1 MIELFTPKRNSP
13 DCPFKGTQRLVKIS
27 ILTPRCACSLTPRYD
42 VHRWVWLRGGMHTA
56 ELFKNS
62 NTSGKSVNKL
72 ENLVTTEVL
81 SPFSKVFLPSSLIW
95 YGVFRNLLIP
105 VQEGTRGM
113 VVSNRWTEYN
123 VTCNAAM
130 CVRGCALCKNWNK
143 NYSLLV
149 KSFQLSGAVWCT
161 GVDATLLY
169 LRHDNDVSWAGRYYV
184 RMYMHKLHRIQPH
197 VCTVQYVFI
206 QCEKI

>member
-1 MIELFTPKRNSP
+1 
-13 DCPFKGTQRLVKIS
+13 
-27 ILTPRCACSLTPRYD
+27 
-42 VHRWVWLRGGMHTA
+42 MHTA

-81 SPFSKVFLPSSLIW
+81 SPFPKVVLPSSLIW

-184 RMYMHKLHRIQPH
+184 YMYMHKLHIIQLH
-197 VCTVQYVFI
+197 VCTVCVHIYNTRKFNWWRYCLA
-206 QCEKI
+206 QCDEILDHFPLFDYTLRHIELCNSVISQILQNPPNFSYSV